1 MSLVGGAPYQQAL
14 ADSNQDIGQAVSMTF
29 LARLPG
35 KVVSTTGT
43 SDGIDAITWNVAFD
57 GSSQDVAAVTE
68 NTAVAST
75 IARIF
80 SPVLFWLLVLWLI
93 LMAGFSGFVFFTRF
107 RRSKRTPTA

>member
-1 MSLVGGAPYQQAL
+1 
-14 ADSNQDIGQAVSMTF
+14 MTF
-29 LARLPG
+29 LARMPG
-35 KVVSTTGT
+35 KVASTTGT
-43 SDGIDAITWNVAFD
+43 PDGIDAITWNVAFD
-57 GSSQDVAAVTE
+57 GSSQEVSAVTE

-80 SPVLFWLLVLWLI
+80 SPVLFWLLVLWLL

>member
-1 MSLVGGAPYQQAL
+1 
-14 ADSNQDIGQAVSMTF
+14 MTF
-29 LARLPG
+29 LTRLPG
-35 KVVSTTGT
+35 KVLSTNGT
-43 SDGIDAITWNVAFD
+43 PDGIDAITWNIAFD
-57 GSSQDVAAVTE
+57 GSSQDIAAVTE

-80 SPVLFWLLVLWLI
+80 SPVLFWLLVLWLV

>member
-1 MSLVGGAPYQQAL
+1 
-14 ADSNQDIGQAVSMTF
+14 
-29 LARLPG
+29 
-35 KVVSTTGT
+35 
-43 SDGIDAITWNVAFD
+43 VAFD
-57 GSSQDVAAVTE
+57 GSSQDISAVTE

-80 SPVLFWLLVLWLI
+80 SPVLFWLLVLWII